1 MKPLGHSGWLIGAV
15 DSAAERRRRP
25 ATASDPFLIY
35 VYIEIS
41 LTLVAITLVAMNLGG
56 FHVSLPSVKQNNI
69 NKTSYEKW

>member
-15 DSAAERRRRP
+15 DSAADRRLRP

-41 LTLVAITLVAMNLGG
+41 LTLVAMNPGG
-56 FHVSLPSVKQNNI
+56 FHVCATVGFHYNQL
-69 NKTSYEKW
+69 NKIT